1 MAKFEGRAKPAK
13 FGISTAV
20 PIEYSILNIYSPYW
34 TYRGGPMRQTDRQR
48 GSTTYYGGKGAQLC
62 RVQYGSSLH
71 QDVVS
76 HPSHT
81 TARLYL
87 ARYLQ
92 AVDPQPIPELVSI
105 HHPFPP
111 PAPPPQV

>member
-1 MAKFEGRAKPAK
+1 MRSVNLADAKAHLSELAKRAK

-48 GSTTYYGGKGAQLC
+48 GSTTYNGGKGAQPC

-71 QDVVS
+71 QDLAS

-81 TARLYL
+81 TARLYFVC
-87 ARYLQ
+87 YLQ
-92 AVDPQPIPELVSI
+92 AVDRQPVPELV
-105 HHPFPP
+105 
-111 PAPPPQV
+111 